1 MNKLFITLYDF
12 FERRRALLC
21 TVLAVLVAAM
31 GAAALQLRFSENIT
45 GFFPD
50 GERKAAA
57 AFSNLKIKDKIAV
70 MINAREGAEGTGATA
85 EGMMA
90 CADRLVELLEA
101 DTLFHRWAQAEASFG
116 SELVDDMR
124 AFLQGHLPL
133 LLTEADYARMDT
145 LLTRQGIAR
154 AMESNYRRLLSPV
167 GGFIDE
173 YIYDDPLGLSFGALG
188 KLQELNIGGNYTLF
202 DDYLFSKDMTTLMVF
217 ISPRYESSDT
227 GIGDRLVER
236 IEAVLAGLNAE
247 YAARGI
253 SADYFGAPAVAAYNA
268 RQIKHDMMLTLNIAI
283 LVIVVFITL
292 SFRNKLSV
300 LLALIPVA
308 LGGLLALAVMSL
320 VCHTISAIAVGAGTV
335 VMGIALSYS
344 IHILCHANHCHDPR
358 QIIRDLA
365 YPLTIGSITTIGA
378 FAGLL
383 FTDSQL
389 LRDFGLFASL
399 TLVGTTL
406 FSLVLLPH
414 LIRKEDR
421 GGGSA
426 VLEGVERLTGMRPD
440 RNRML
445 VAAILGLTA
454 VCLFFFNRIGFDSD
468 MMHLNYNAP
477 HLAQAEERLGRLMDD
492 DRERSKVLFLTAAD
506 TPAEAVDSYL
516 RLGRQLDS
524 LKQAGKIDSHAGV
537 TSFVVDSAEQM
548 LRLERW
554 RKFWTPQRREVL
566 RAGIREGER
575 RYGFAEGAFDGALE
589 LAGREYTKLDYSSPA
604 AREVFREWI
613 DGHGATPIFLSH
625 VTLPDSCKHEVYAVF
640 SAADDIVVAD
650 RAFYAGKM
658 ARSVNHNFY
667 LILSISSI
675 LVTVALFLCYGR
687 IELTLMSLLPMG
699 ISWVIILGLMA
710 MFGVEFNIVTII
722 LSTFI
727 FGIGDDFS
735 IFIMDGLLSEY
746 KTGRRM
752 LDTHKTAIFFSAFT
766 VVVGLGALIFARHPA
781 LHSLATISLFGIVAV
796 VLVSYTIQPV
806 LFRMLITSQTE
817 KGGAPYT
824 LGSLVNTAYAF
835 GLFVTGCQLLQA
847 LIFTL
852 WPLPMARRRKQRI
865 VQWSIHHMT
874 RGFLRAMV
882 TTKTIRLNE
891 PGERFEKPAVVIA
904 NHQSFIDILV
914 LLSICPKAVM
924 VTNGWVWRS
933 PVFGRIVR
941 YLGFYHAADG
951 YERLAPALAQKV
963 ADGYSVIVFPEG
975 TRSADGK
982 IGRFHKGAFYL
993 AGELGLD
1000 ILPICLYGNGMI
1012 SSKRQPIYIKH
1023 GLVVSRVLPRMAAA
1037 DPANCSAQAK
1047 AACRLMRREYLGLYE
1062 TYNRPCNPYFRDMLI
1077 KSYTYKGP
1085 VLEWYMR
1092 VKVRLERSY
1101 ELFDRIVPRD
1111 AAVVDLGCGYGP
1123 LSYML
1128 AMLCERRRV
1137 VGMDYDAEKVET
1149 ASQSFLRRPGIE
1161 FIHADLRT
1169 AELPGADA
1177 FLLVDVLHYMRPE
1190 EQRALIGRCAARL
1203 NAGGRIIIR
1212 DGDSGK
1218 AERHKATAMTEVWST
1233 KIVGFNKTDGGL
1245 HFTSTPELARIARE
1259 LGMEIHAAHKDT
1271 RTSNTVYILTRRE
1284 TEGRKEE

>member
-1 MNKLFITLYDF
+1 MNKFFIALYDF
-12 FERRRALLC
+12 FETRRVLLY
-21 TVLAVLVAAM
+21 TVLAALVVAM
-31 GAAALQLRFSENIT
+31 GAAASQLRFSENIT

-50 GERKAAA
+50 GEQKAAA
-57 AFSNLKIKDKIAV
+57 AFSNLRIKDKIVV
-70 MINAREGAEGTGATA
+70 MINAREGAEVTA
-85 EGMMA
+85 DDMMA
-90 CADRLVELLEA
+90 CADRLVERLGS
-101 DTLFHRWAQAEASFG
+101 DTLFRRYAQAEASFG
-116 SELVDDMR
+116 SGLVDNMR
-124 AFLQGHLPL
+124 GFLQGNLPL
-133 LLTEADYARMDT
+133 LLTAADYARMDT
-145 LLTRQGIAR
+145 LVTPAGVER
-154 AMESNYRRLLSPV
+154 AMENNYRRLLSPV

-173 YIYDDPLGLSFGALG
+173 YIYDDPLGLSFAALG
-188 KLQELNIGGNYTLF
+188 KLQELNVGGNYTLF
-202 DDYLFSKDMTTLMVF
+202 DDYLFSKDMSTLVVF
-217 ISPRYESSDT
+217 VSPQYESSDT

-236 IEAVLAGLNAE
+236 IESVLDGLNAE
-247 YAARGI
+247 YAPAGI
-253 SADYFGAPAVAAYNA
+253 TADYYGAPAVAAYNA
-268 RQIKHDMMLTLNIAI
+268 RQIKRDMMLTLNIAI
-283 LVIVVFITL
+283 LIIVAFITV
-292 SFRNKLSV
+292 SFRNKFAV

-365 YPLTIGSITTIGA
+365 YPLTIGSVTTIGA

-414 LIRKEDR
+414 LLRKGDR

-426 VLEGVERLTGMRPD
+426 VLERVERLTGMRPD
-440 RNRML
+440 RSRTL
-445 VAAILGLTA
+445 VAAILGLTL

-468 MMHLNYNAP
+468 MMHLNYDPP
-477 HLAQAEERLGRLMDD
+477 HLAQAKQRLARLMDD
-492 DRERSKVLFLTAAD
+492 DGERSKVLFITTAD
-506 TPAEAVDSYL
+506 TPAEAVTSYL
-516 RLGRQLDS
+516 HLGRQLDS
-524 LKQAGKIDSHAGV
+524 LKLAGKIDSYAGI
-537 TSFVVDSAEQM
+537 TSLVVDSTEQQR
-548 LRLERW
+548 RLERW
-554 RKFWTPQRREVL
+554 RKFWTPERMDVL
-566 RAGIREGER
+566 REGIRDAER
-575 RYGFAEGAFDGALE
+575 RYGFAEGAFDSAPE
-589 LAGREYTKLDYSSPA
+589 LAGRKYTGLDYSSPA
-604 AREVFREWI
+604 ARDVFREWI
-613 DGHGATPIFLSH
+613 DGQGAAPIFLSH
-625 VTLPDSCKHEVYAVF
+625 VMLPDSCKQEVYAAF
-640 SAADDIVVAD
+640 SATDDIVVAD

-687 IELTLMSLLPMG
+687 VELTLMSLLPMG
-699 ISWVIILGLMA
+699 IGWVIILGLMA

-781 LHSLATISLFGIVAV
+781 LHSLALISLFGIVAV

-806 LFRMLITSQTE
+806 LFRMLVWSQTE

-824 LGSLVNTAYAF
+824 LGSLVNTLYAF

-891 PGERFEKPAVVIA
+891 PGEKFGKPAVVIA

-951 YERLAPALAQKV
+951 YEHLAPALAEKV
-963 ADGYSVIVFPEG
+963 AEGYSVIVFPEG
-975 TRSADGK
+975 TRSTDGK
-982 IGRFHKGAFYL
+982 IRRFHKGAFYL
-993 AGELGLD
+993 AGKLGLD

-1023 GLVVSRVLPRMAAA
+1023 GLVVSRILPRMSCTA
-1037 DPANCSAQAK
+1037 PEEYSEQAK
-1047 AACRLMRREYLGLYE
+1047 AACRLMRGEYRKLYE

-1092 VKVRLERSY
+1092 VKVRLERCY
-1101 ELFDRIVPRD
+1101 ELFDRIVPRE
-1111 AAVVDLGCGYGP
+1111 ATVVDLGCGYGP

-1128 AMLCERRRV
+1128 SMLSDRRRI
-1137 VGMDYDAEKVET
+1137 VGMDYDAEKVGT
-1149 ASQSFLRRPGIE
+1149 ANHSFLRRPE
-1161 FIHADLRT
+1161 TTFVHADLRT
-1169 AELPGADA
+1169 AELPEADV

-1190 EQRALIGRCAARL
+1190 EQHALIARCAARL
-1203 NAGGRIIIR
+1203 NPGGRIVIR
-1212 DGDSGK
+1212 DGDSGR
-1218 AERHKATAMTEVWST
+1218 AGRHKATAMTEVWST
-1233 KIVGFNKTDGGL
+1233 KIVGFNKTDGEL
-1245 HFTSTPELARIARE
+1245 HFTSTPELAATARR

-1271 RTSNTVYILTRRE
+1271 RTSNTVYILARQ
-1284 TEGRKEE
+1284 G

>member
-70 MINAREGAEGTGATA
+70 MINTREGAEGTGATA

-445 VAAILGLTA
+445 VAAILG
-454 VCLFFFNRIGFDSD
+454 
-468 MMHLNYNAP
+468 
-477 HLAQAEERLGRLMDD
+477 
-492 DRERSKVLFLTAAD
+492 
-506 TPAEAVDSYL
+506 
-516 RLGRQLDS
+516 
-524 LKQAGKIDSHAGV
+524 
-537 TSFVVDSAEQM
+537 
-548 LRLERW
+548 
-554 RKFWTPQRREVL
+554 
-566 RAGIREGER
+566 
-575 RYGFAEGAFDGALE
+575 
-589 LAGREYTKLDYSSPA
+589 
-604 AREVFREWI
+604 
-613 DGHGATPIFLSH
+613 
-625 VTLPDSCKHEVYAVF
+625 AVF
-640 SAADDIVVAD
+640 SLLLAFAAI
-650 RAFYAGKM
+650 
-658 ARSVNHNFY
+658 N
-667 LILSISSI
+667 
-675 LVTVALFLCYGR
+675 
-687 IELTLMSLLPMG
+687 
-699 ISWVIILGLMA
+699 
-710 MFGVEFNIVTII
+710 
-722 LSTFI
+722 
-727 FGIGDDFS
+727 
-735 IFIMDGLLSEY
+735 
-746 KTGRRM
+746 
-752 LDTHKTAIFFSAFT
+752 
-766 VVVGLGALIFARHPA
+766 
-781 LHSLATISLFGIVAV
+781 
-796 VLVSYTIQPV
+796 
-806 LFRMLITSQTE
+806 
-817 KGGAPYT
+817 
-824 LGSLVNTAYAF
+824 
-835 GLFVTGCQLLQA
+835 
-847 LIFTL
+847 
-852 WPLPMARRRKQRI
+852 
-865 VQWSIHHMT
+865 
-874 RGFLRAMV
+874 LRADQ
-882 TTKTIRLNE
+882 TIGGTALN
-891 PGERFEKPAVVIA
+891 
-904 NHQSFIDILV
+904 
-914 LLSICPKAVM
+914 M
-924 VTNGWVWRS
+924 
-933 PVFGRIVR
+933 
-941 YLGFYHAADG
+941 
-951 YERLAPALAQKV
+951 LAPALVLFLVRLIAKQNQLLLLKGDSASWFMIKKTMLGFDRTAELNFFQETFLNKV
-963 ADGYSVIVFPEG
+963 YLSNYVCVLVFIILAIILYKTKFGLRLRACGENPQAADSLGINVKKMRYAG
-975 TRSADGK
+975 TTIS
-982 IGRFHKGAFYL
+982 GAL
-993 AGELGLD
+993 AGMGGFV
-1000 ILPICLYGNGMI
+1000 YA
-1012 SSKRQPIYIKH
+1012 
-1023 GLVVSRVLPRMAAA
+1023 VTT
-1037 DPANCSAQAK
+1037 ANCSANGDVAGFGFLALAVMIFGNWK
-1047 AACRLMRREYLGLYE
+1047 PLNVAGGALLFGLFKCIAACYSTLDINGDGIYALTELGLNANFY
-1062 TYNRPCNPYFRDMLI
+1062 RLLPYVITLVVLAFTS
-1077 KSYTYKGP
+1077 KS
-1085 VLEWYMR
+1085 
-1092 VKVRLERSY
+1092 S
-1101 ELFDRIVPRD
+1101 
-1111 AAVVDLGCGYGP
+1111 
-1123 LSYML
+1123 
-1128 AMLCERRRV
+1128 
-1137 VGMDYDAEKVET
+1137 
-1149 ASQSFLRRPGIE
+1149 
-1161 FIHADLRT
+1161 
-1169 AELPGADA
+1169 
-1177 FLLVDVLHYMRPE
+1177 
-1190 EQRALIGRCAARL
+1190 RAP
-1203 NAGGRIIIR
+1203 
-1212 DGDSGK
+1212 K
-1218 AERHKATAMTEVWST
+1218 AEGIPYDKGQR
-1233 KIVGFNKTDGGL
+1233 
-1245 HFTSTPELARIARE
+1245 
-1259 LGMEIHAAHKDT
+1259 
-1271 RTSNTVYILTRRE
+1271 
-1284 TEGRKEE
+1284 

>member
-70 MINAREGAEGTGATA
+70 MINTREGAEGTGATA

-116 SELVDDMR
+116 SELADDMR

-247 YAARGI
+247 YAAQGI

-421 GGGSA
+421 GGG
-426 VLEGVERLTGMRPD
+426 RPCWKAWSGS
-440 RNRML
+440 R
-445 VAAILGLTA
+445 VCAPTA
-454 VCLFFFNRIGFDSD
+454 
-468 MMHLNYNAP
+468 
-477 HLAQAEERLGRLMDD
+477 
-492 DRERSKVLFLTAAD
+492 TAC
-506 TPAEAVDSYL
+506 
-516 RLGRQLDS
+516 
-524 LKQAGKIDSHAGV
+524 
-537 TSFVVDSAEQM
+537 
-548 LRLERW
+548 W
-554 RKFWTPQRREVL
+554 W
-566 RAGIREGER
+566 R
-575 RYGFAEGAFDGALE
+575 RYSDSRRYA
-589 LAGREYTKLDYSSPA
+589 SS
-604 AREVFREWI
+604 
-613 DGHGATPIFLSH
+613 
-625 VTLPDSCKHEVYAVF
+625 
-640 SAADDIVVAD
+640 
-650 RAFYAGKM
+650 
-658 ARSVNHNFY
+658 
-667 LILSISSI
+667 SS
-675 LVTVALFLCYGR
+675 
-687 IELTLMSLLPMG
+687 
-699 ISWVIILGLMA
+699 
-710 MFGVEFNIVTII
+710 
-722 LSTFI
+722 
-727 FGIGDDFS
+727 
-735 IFIMDGLLSEY
+735 
-746 KTGRRM
+746 
-752 LDTHKTAIFFSAFT
+752 
-766 VVVGLGALIFARHPA
+766 
-781 LHSLATISLFGIVAV
+781 
-796 VLVSYTIQPV
+796 
-806 LFRMLITSQTE
+806 
-817 KGGAPYT
+817 
-824 LGSLVNTAYAF
+824 
-835 GLFVTGCQLLQA
+835 
-847 LIFTL
+847 
-852 WPLPMARRRKQRI
+852 
-865 VQWSIHHMT
+865 
-874 RGFLRAMV
+874 
-882 TTKTIRLNE
+882 
-891 PGERFEKPAVVIA
+891 
-904 NHQSFIDILV
+904 
-914 LLSICPKAVM
+914 
-924 VTNGWVWRS
+924 
-933 PVFGRIVR
+933 
-941 YLGFYHAADG
+941 
-951 YERLAPALAQKV
+951 
-963 ADGYSVIVFPEG
+963 
-975 TRSADGK
+975 
-982 IGRFHKGAFYL
+982 
-993 AGELGLD
+993 
-1000 ILPICLYGNGMI
+1000 
-1012 SSKRQPIYIKH
+1012 
-1023 GLVVSRVLPRMAAA
+1023 
-1037 DPANCSAQAK
+1037 
-1047 AACRLMRREYLGLYE
+1047 
-1062 TYNRPCNPYFRDMLI
+1062 
-1077 KSYTYKGP
+1077 
-1085 VLEWYMR
+1085 
-1092 VKVRLERSY
+1092 
-1101 ELFDRIVPRD
+1101 
-1111 AAVVDLGCGYGP
+1111 
-1123 LSYML
+1123 
-1128 AMLCERRRV
+1128 
-1137 VGMDYDAEKVET
+1137 T
-1149 ASQSFLRRPGIE
+1149 ASAS
-1161 FIHADLRT
+1161 T
-1169 AELPGADA
+1169 A
-1177 FLLVDVLHYMRPE
+1177 
-1190 EQRALIGRCAARL
+1190 
-1203 NAGGRIIIR
+1203 
-1212 DGDSGK
+1212 
-1218 AERHKATAMTEVWST
+1218 T
-1233 KIVGFNKTDGGL
+1233 
-1245 HFTSTPELARIARE
+1245 
-1259 LGMEIHAAHKDT
+1259 
-1271 RTSNTVYILTRRE
+1271 
-1284 TEGRKEE
+1284 

>member
-70 MINAREGAEGTGATA
+70 MINTREGAEGTGATA

-124 AFLQGHLPL
+124 AFLQGPLPL

-445 VAAILGLTA
+445 VAAILG
-454 VCLFFFNRIGFDSD
+454 
-468 MMHLNYNAP
+468 
-477 HLAQAEERLGRLMDD
+477 
-492 DRERSKVLFLTAAD
+492 
-506 TPAEAVDSYL
+506 
-516 RLGRQLDS
+516 
-524 LKQAGKIDSHAGV
+524 
-537 TSFVVDSAEQM
+537 
-548 LRLERW
+548 
-554 RKFWTPQRREVL
+554 
-566 RAGIREGER
+566 
-575 RYGFAEGAFDGALE
+575 
-589 LAGREYTKLDYSSPA
+589 
-604 AREVFREWI
+604 
-613 DGHGATPIFLSH
+613 
-625 VTLPDSCKHEVYAVF
+625 AVF
-640 SAADDIVVAD
+640 SLLLAFAAI
-650 RAFYAGKM
+650 
-658 ARSVNHNFY
+658 N
-667 LILSISSI
+667 
-675 LVTVALFLCYGR
+675 
-687 IELTLMSLLPMG
+687 
-699 ISWVIILGLMA
+699 
-710 MFGVEFNIVTII
+710 
-722 LSTFI
+722 
-727 FGIGDDFS
+727 
-735 IFIMDGLLSEY
+735 
-746 KTGRRM
+746 
-752 LDTHKTAIFFSAFT
+752 
-766 VVVGLGALIFARHPA
+766 
-781 LHSLATISLFGIVAV
+781 
-796 VLVSYTIQPV
+796 
-806 LFRMLITSQTE
+806 
-817 KGGAPYT
+817 
-824 LGSLVNTAYAF
+824 
-835 GLFVTGCQLLQA
+835 
-847 LIFTL
+847 
-852 WPLPMARRRKQRI
+852 
-865 VQWSIHHMT
+865 
-874 RGFLRAMV
+874 LRADQ
-882 TTKTIRLNE
+882 TIGGTALN
-891 PGERFEKPAVVIA
+891 
-904 NHQSFIDILV
+904 
-914 LLSICPKAVM
+914 M
-924 VTNGWVWRS
+924 
-933 PVFGRIVR
+933 
-941 YLGFYHAADG
+941 
-951 YERLAPALAQKV
+951 LAPALVLFLVRLIAKQNQLLLLKGDSASWFMIKKTMLGFDRTAELNFFQETFLNKV
-963 ADGYSVIVFPEG
+963 YLSNYVCVLVFIILAIILYKTRFGLRLRACGENPQAADSLGINVKKMRYAG
-975 TRSADGK
+975 TTIS
-982 IGRFHKGAFYL
+982 GAL
-993 AGELGLD
+993 AGMGGFV
-1000 ILPICLYGNGMI
+1000 YA
-1012 SSKRQPIYIKH
+1012 
-1023 GLVVSRVLPRMAAA
+1023 VTT
-1037 DPANCSAQAK
+1037 ANCSANGDVAGFGFLALAVMIFGNWK
-1047 AACRLMRREYLGLYE
+1047 PLNVAGGALLFGLFKCIAACYSTLDINGDGIYALTELGLNANFY
-1062 TYNRPCNPYFRDMLI
+1062 RLLPYVITLVVLAFTS
-1077 KSYTYKGP
+1077 KS
-1085 VLEWYMR
+1085 
-1092 VKVRLERSY
+1092 S
-1101 ELFDRIVPRD
+1101 
-1111 AAVVDLGCGYGP
+1111 
-1123 LSYML
+1123 
-1128 AMLCERRRV
+1128 
-1137 VGMDYDAEKVET
+1137 
-1149 ASQSFLRRPGIE
+1149 
-1161 FIHADLRT
+1161 
-1169 AELPGADA
+1169 
-1177 FLLVDVLHYMRPE
+1177 
-1190 EQRALIGRCAARL
+1190 RAP
-1203 NAGGRIIIR
+1203 
-1212 DGDSGK
+1212 K
-1218 AERHKATAMTEVWST
+1218 AEGIPYDKGQR
-1233 KIVGFNKTDGGL
+1233 
-1245 HFTSTPELARIARE
+1245 
-1259 LGMEIHAAHKDT
+1259 
-1271 RTSNTVYILTRRE
+1271 
-1284 TEGRKEE
+1284 